1 LTGRFAVFLDR
12 DGTVMA
18 DRHFLADPAGV
29 ELLPG
34 AAAGLRRMRDLGA
47 ALVVVTNQSGVGRGY
62 FDLGAV
68 ERVND
73 RLRELLAAEGIE
85 LDGIYVCPH
94 GPDEG
99 CACRKPEPGLF
110 LQARD
115 ELGLDLGASFVV
127 GDREVDVEAGRRLG
141 ATPIRIGR
149 EAEDLSA
156 AADLIETARS

>member
-1 LTGRFAVFLDR
+1 LTGRFAVFLDH